1 MSSEYDIAALIGR
14 DRFLKLQLRKAGKR
28 IYIPAVFRVEH
39 ELTMMLGMVAA
50 KSLSDALGG
59 ELIHIS
65 RGALVRE
72 RNRSIRAMRTVG
84 MPADQIGKIFGLK
97 ARTIRGIVQ
106 GISDE
111 VVLSYGVSSR
121 RLMWFEQR
129 EQND

>member
-1 MSSEYDIAALIGR
+1 MSSEYDIAFLIGR
-14 DRFLKLQLRKAGKR
+14 DKFLKLQLRKGGRR
-28 IYIPAVFRVEH
+28 IYIPAVFREEH
-39 ELTMMLGMVAA
+39 ELTEIIGVEAA
-50 KSLSDALGG
+50 KSLSDGLGG

-72 RNRSIRAMRTVG
+72 RNRSIEAMRAAG
-84 MPADQIGKIFGLK
+84 MPAEQIGKIFGLK

-106 GISDE
+106 GMSSE